1 MIQWLMIGLLLA
13 MVVVLVLA
21 FKALTKPGERD
32 PEQLARLLLIRVTI
46 GGVLVAM
53 VFICAYL
60 GWLPLST
67 SMVR

>member
-13 MVVVLVLA
+13 MIVVLVLA
-21 FKALTKPGERD
+21 FKALTKPGARD

-46 GGVLVAM
+46 ASVLLVII
-53 VFICAYL
+53 FICAYL